1 MTSQTLSQLTEFI
14 NGPGA
19 LLMGIDLLY
28 KIFIPLIWIIWILAG
43 IFFIARNALKPDKNA
58 QDVDQWKKIK
68 KNLLYGLITVLV
80 ITAVLPTIG
89 EIIKT
94 QFVWPWVDKFAT
106 TTSSGTSSNSS
117 ILINSAGSYTW
128 NSTSLS
134 PTGNVGHT
142 NTQINVNSFYKL
154 VKIAPDFAK
163 NNFDLNA
170 LQSFY
175 SSYIGA

>member
-58 QDVDQWKKIK
+58 QDVEQWKKIK

-94 QFVWPWVDKFAT
+94 QFVWPWIDKFASTQSGGTNPHIIT
-106 TTSSGTSSNSS
+106 TNS
-117 ILINSAGSYTW
+117 GSYTW
-128 NSTSLS
+128 QSTAL
-134 PTGNVGHT
+134 GNASSGAQH
-142 NTQINVNSFYKL
+142 NTSINVNSFYKL
-154 VKIAPDFAK
+154 VKIAPDFAN
-163 NNFDLNA
+163 NNFNLDTLK
-170 LQSFY
+170 SFY
-175 SSYIGA
+175 SSYIGG

>member
-43 IFFIARNALKPDKNA
+43 MFFIARNALKPDKNA

-106 TTSSGTSSNSS
+106 TTSASSNSS
-117 ILINSAGSYTW
+117 ILINNAGSYTW
-128 NSTSLS
+128 QTTLLSNQSSSTQ
-134 PTGNVGHT
+134 T

-163 NNFDLNA
+163 NNFDLST
-170 LQSFY
+170 LKSFY
-175 SSYIGA
+175 SSYIGG